1 LVAPLPPP
9 KPPNPVLQVWPPVEV
24 IRTVRAVTAPVES
37 ADPTAVT
44 QSPTARELAAVD
56 AVSLYVVDAFTPTVT
71 LLLLIDVGGV
81 DVDELPPDL
90 VNMEE
95 EMP

>member
-1 LVAPLPPP
+1 M
-9 KPPNPVLQVWPPVEV
+9 
-24 IRTVRAVTAPVES
+24 TAPVES
-37 ADPTAVT
+37 AVPTEVT

-81 DVDELPPDL
+81 DVREPLPDL
-90 VNMEE
+90 VNPEE

>member
-1 LVAPLPPP
+1 M
-9 KPPNPVLQVWPPVEV
+9 
-24 IRTVRAVTAPVES
+24 TAPVES
-37 ADPTAVT
+37 AVPTAVT

-56 AVSLYVVDAFTPTVT
+56 AISLYAVDGFTPTVT

-81 DVDELPPDL
+81 DVCEPPADL
-90 VNMEE
+90 VNPEE